1 MCFFK
6 YVQRRT
12 EKGTKQTRA
21 LFVAYF
27 FAALGF
33 FAFGFLAAGFLAA
46 FFGFLAAGF
55 FAAFFGFFAAGFFAA
70 FAFCVVFARLC
81 VEIEVAVSR
90 QHDCFFCCV
99 FAADKKNTQMCL
111 YVPSPSA
118 SSAPS

>member
-1 MCFFK
+1 M

-33 FAFGFLAAGFLAA
+33 FAFGFVAAGFFAA

-55 FAAFFGFFAAGFFAA
+55 FAAFFGFLAAL
-70 FAFCVVFARLC
+70 AFCVVFARLC

-90 QHDCFFCCV
+90 QHDVFCCV
-99 FAADKKNTQMCL
+99 FAADKKKHTD
-111 YVPSPSA
+111 VPLRTFAFGFFGAFLSASPSL
-118 SSAPS
+118 

>member
-1 MCFFK
+1 MFFM

-70 FAFCVVFARLC
+70 FAFCVVFDRLC
-81 VEIEVAVSR
+81 VEIEVTVSR
-90 QHDCFFCCV
+90 QHDVLFLLCLCRRQ
-99 FAADKKNTQMCL
+99 KNTQMCH

>member
-1 MCFFK
+1 MFFM

-33 FAFGFLAAGFLAA
+33 FAFGFLAAGFFAA

-55 FAAFFGFFAAGFFAA
+55 FAAFFAA

-81 VEIEVAVSR
+81 VEIEVVVSR